1 MNNLLQILLFVL
13 FAVLIGIG
21 MIRRGNKK
29 FKITTYVVES
39 NKIKQDC
46 TITVLAD
53 LHNYVYGNK
62 NEQLLQAIRKVN
74 PDAVISAGD
83 MIEGYKDAKGTRETV
98 RFLKKLNEEF
108 LFFYGMGNHE
118 RKIRTSPELYPRQV
132 EEFEEELNKTTI
144 KLLDNETRK
153 IENYNIKIYGLNLE
167 REYFRKFK
175 LFPVSVA
182 HISELV
188 GSKDESAFNVLIAHN
203 PDQFESYVKWGAD
216 VVLSGHVHGGM
227 IRIPGIGGVI
237 SPQLTLFPKYDGGKY
252 QKENT
257 TMILSRGLGNHS
269 IHIRIFN
276 RAELVVLKL
285 KKHLE

>member
-1 MNNLLQILLFVL
+1 MNLLQILLLVL
-13 FAVLIGIG
+13 FVILICMG
-21 MIRRGNKK
+21 MIKRENKK
-29 FKITTYVVES
+29 FKITTYEVES
-39 NKIKQDC
+39 KKIKEDC

-83 MIEGYKDAKGTRETV
+83 MIEGYKDSKGTGETI
-98 RFLKKLNEEF
+98 RFLKKLDEEF

-118 RKIRTSPELYPRQV
+118 RKFRTRPELYPKQV
-132 EEFEEELNKTTI
+132 EEFEGELSKTAI

-153 IENYNIKIYGLNLE
+153 IENKNIKIYGLNLE

-175 LFPVSVA
+175 LFPVSA
-182 HISELV
+182 SHISELV
-188 GSKDESAFNVLIAHN
+188 GNKDEDTFNLLIAHN

-227 IRIPGIGGVI
+227 VRIPGIGGVI
-237 SPQLTLFPKYDGGKY
+237 SPQLTLFPKYDGGRY
-252 QKENT
+252 QKGNT

-269 IHIRIFN
+269 IHLRIFN